1 MKYSEKLKI
10 AREFLELTQDQVAS
24 ALDMTRNSIVN
35 IENNK
40 RSVKSDELYK
50 FSKLY
55 GISMEEIVSN
65 QEIDVNDIVF
75 EKRFKMLNEKDKK
88 EVINLVNFTLLKYI
102 LFLKTSR

>member
-1 MKYSEKLKI
+1 MKYGEKLKI
-10 AREFLELTQDQVAS
+10 AREFLELTQEQVALI
-24 ALDMTRNSIVN
+24 LDMTRNQIVN

-40 RSVKSDELYK
+40 RTVKPDELYK

-65 QEIDVNDIVF
+65 QEIDVNDIMF

-88 EVINLVNFTLLKYI
+88 EVINLVNFKI
-102 LFLKTSR
+102 NNKEK

>member
-1 MKYSEKLKI
+1 MKYGEKLKI
-10 AREFLELTQDQVAS
+10 AREFLELTQEQA
-24 ALDMTRNSIVN
+24 ALILGMTRNQIVN

-65 QEIDVNDIVF
+65 QEIDVNDIMF

-88 EVINLVNFTLLKYI
+88 EVINLVNFKIKNKENLNEKV
-102 LFLKTSR
+102 